1 MTNSL
6 IEFIR
11 SQLLEINQ
19 ATHHGLNALLPLS
32 PPPPPHPTPIKQQK
46 QQQLQGGQYELLHL
60 LFCKIQTT

>member
-19 ATHHGLNALLPLS
+19 ATHHGLNALLPLF
-32 PPPPPHPTPIKQQK
+32 PHPAPIKQQK

>member
-32 PPPPPHPTPIKQQK
+32 PHPH
-46 QQQLQGGQYELLHL
+46 
-60 LFCKIQTT
+60 QTTKATTTTRRTI

>member
-11 SQLLEINQ
+11 SQLLEINH

-32 PPPPPHPTPIKQQK
+32 PQHPAPIKQQK
-46 QQQLQGGQYELLHL
+46 QQQLQGGQFELLHL